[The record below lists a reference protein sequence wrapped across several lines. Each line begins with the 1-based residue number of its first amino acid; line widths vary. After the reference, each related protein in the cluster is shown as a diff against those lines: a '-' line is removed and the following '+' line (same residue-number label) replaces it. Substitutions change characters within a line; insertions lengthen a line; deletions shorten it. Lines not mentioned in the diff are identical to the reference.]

1 MPGSLVVCVAD
12 MAGPWAGATQAVVA
26 GTGLTAG
33 QAESSQILHVLYEEQ
48 SIMQLGST
56 PSSRPASPSPTTPS
70 TVTDTDTCHA
80 VPDQATVLAQLQLP
94 SPGLTLASPAAVSL
108 TASLGSSS
116 PSSLS
121 EPLSLQSD
129 SLPSTGAAELGFE
142 GGSLARVVDVLQP
155 AHGITGSGYGP
166 HLANSTQGTAAV
178 GESCPGSITDSQSK
192 ADASRDSAPLPG
204 AQEQGTI
211 ETPTGSARSVPQGAA
226 SSSQQPPAMT
236 AAEVVDIMADA
247 SCEPAPGLPP
257 PTLPSSPTPSPP
269 TPSTP
274 HAASADHAAGEQS
287 LPPGAYQAHVF
298 QQAPGELQA
307 AQAHAAMLQ
316 QVQDSFHVRRSTE
329 VDSDGLRLGLE
340 PDPASEFAKDLPSDV
355 DGAFADGGSD
365 GQSVRLSDE
374 ASAAALFSDGGS
386 DDGFN
391 DVDSGSEDGEVLSVS
406 AYAIEPAVKL
416 SIKPADVP
424 ARRAV
429 PPSDNDIIESNG
441 MRLLGTKYE
450 VQHMVGEG
458 AYGKVMKCRVRGSSP
473 EQWVA
478 VKEFKIEDDDPDAD
492 DVKRTSRR
500 EVNLLRSLEHPNIVA
515 FIDEFMVRDR
525 LFIVM
530 EFVPCNLLE
539 LLEAQP
545 GGMDRE
551 AVRLI
556 LFQLCTAIAFI
567 HAQHIVYRDVK
578 PENLLINEQGHLK
591 LCDFG
596 FARHISPSGEDKL
609 TDYVATRWYRAPE
622 LLLGPPY
629 EDVHGTVQSKYGPAI
644 DMWAIGCLMG
654 ELMDG
659 EPLFA
664 GDSDLDQLYRIQ
676 TVLGPVTPSQ
686 QALFNSNPHNAG
698 IVFNFKEP
706 LTLAARYEDRMTEV
720 ELDFLSRLLTLD
732 PSQRITGQACLQ
744 HPYLADLGQQPLQ
757 AGQLSSRRSSSAMSG
772 ASSTT
777 TSL

>member
-1 MPGSLVVCVAD
+1 
-12 MAGPWAGATQAVVA
+12 
-26 GTGLTAG
+26 
-33 QAESSQILHVLYEEQ
+33 
-48 SIMQLGST
+48 
-56 PSSRPASPSPTTPS
+56 
-70 TVTDTDTCHA
+70 
-80 VPDQATVLAQLQLP
+80 
-94 SPGLTLASPAAVSL
+94 
-108 TASLGSSS
+108 
-116 PSSLS
+116 
-121 EPLSLQSD
+121 
-129 SLPSTGAAELGFE
+129 
-142 GGSLARVVDVLQP
+142 
-155 AHGITGSGYGP
+155 
-166 HLANSTQGTAAV
+166 
-178 GESCPGSITDSQSK
+178 
-192 ADASRDSAPLPG
+192 
-204 AQEQGTI
+204 
-211 ETPTGSARSVPQGAA
+211 
-226 SSSQQPPAMT
+226 
-236 AAEVVDIMADA
+236 
-247 SCEPAPGLPP
+247 
-257 PTLPSSPTPSPP
+257 
-269 TPSTP
+269 
-274 HAASADHAAGEQS
+274 
-287 LPPGAYQAHVF
+287 
-298 QQAPGELQA
+298 
-307 AQAHAAMLQ
+307 MLQ
-316 QVQDSFHVRRSTE
+316 QVQDSFHVRRSRE

-340 PDPASEFAKDLPSDV
+340 SDPAPEFAEDLPSDV

-365 GQSVRLSDE
+365 SQSARLSDE

-391 DVDSGSEDGEVLSVS
+391 DVDSGSDDGEVLSVS

-424 ARRAV
+424 ARRPV

-591 LCDFG
+591 L
-596 FARHISPSGEDKL
+596 
-609 TDYVATRWYRAPE
+609 YRAPE

-744 HPYLADLGQQPLQ
+744 HPYLADLGE
-757 AGQLSSRRSSSAMSG
+757 
-772 ASSTT
+772 
-777 TSL
+777 TS